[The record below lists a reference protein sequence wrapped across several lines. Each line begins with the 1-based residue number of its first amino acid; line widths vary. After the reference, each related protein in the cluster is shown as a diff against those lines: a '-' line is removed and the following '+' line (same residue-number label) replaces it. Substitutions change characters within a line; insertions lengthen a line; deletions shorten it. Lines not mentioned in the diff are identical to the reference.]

1 MATRDLALA
10 ALLLGA
16 LLLGTPPLAAQ
27 PAPGDGPLAGTLD
40 AYRAVRAHEPE
51 IDPVSVDMAAETA
64 ARRQRLAATLGEG
77 VIWVTARDGA
87 DLDRFFQDD
96 NFYYLTAVDIP
107 DIALAMRVAG
117 GEIEDEVLFL
127 PAYDP
132 RFTIWNGDRLFPG
145 PDAERAT
152 GVRRTAEL
160 GEVESVL
167 AEMLATPATL
177 FTLDE
182 PAVAVPDGI
191 ETDQRELRRA
201 IASLRLVKSDYE
213 TRCLRTAVDITC
225 AALRNALFEVAPGNF
240 EYQAQ
245 GAIEGTFLRL
255 GAERVGFATICGSGP
270 NSVTLHYNANRRRME
285 DGDLMVMDVGAKYQ
299 YYTADVT
306 RTVPVNGRFTERQ
319 REIYDIVLEA
329 QRLAEAAAKPGV
341 SMAELDQ
348 IARTYITEQGYA
360 KDFKHGLGHWIG
372 MNVHD
377 VGGRVPMEVGTLFT
391 IEPGIYLTDEAL
403 GVRIEDDYLMTEF
416 GAVKLSASVP
426 SDPDALQALMAGLR

>member
-1 MATRDLALA
+1 MAIRDLALI
-10 ALLLGA
+10 ALLLSA
-16 LLLGTPPLAAQ
+16 PSLSAQ
-27 PAPGDGPLAGTLD
+27 PAPEDSPLAGTLGD
-40 AYRAVRAHEPE
+40 YQRVRAHEPE
-51 IDPVSVDMAAETA
+51 IDPVTVDMAAETA
-64 ARRQRLAATLGEG
+64 TRRQRLAEAVGDG
-77 VIWVTARDGA
+77 VLLVTAHDGA
-87 DLDRFFQDD
+87 ELDRFFQDD

-107 DIALAMRVAG
+107 DVALAMRVAG
-117 GEIEDEVLFL
+117 GAIEDEVLFL

-160 GEVESVL
+160 GDAATTL
-167 AEMLATPATL
+167 AELLGDDTMLQTL
-177 FTLDE
+177 GE
-182 PAVAVPDGI
+182 PKVAVPDGVEI
-191 ETDQRELRRA
+191 DERSLRGA
-201 IASLRLVKSDYE
+201 IAGLRLIKSDYE
-213 TRCLRTAVDITC
+213 TRCLRTAIDITC
-225 AALRNALFEVAPGNF
+225 AGLRNALYEVAPGNF

-270 NSVTLHYNANRRRME
+270 NSVTLHYAANRRRME
-285 DGDLMVMDVGAKYQ
+285 DGELMVMDVGAKYQ

-306 RTVPVNGRFTERQ
+306 RTVPINGRFTERQ
-319 REIYDIVLEA
+319 REIYEIVLEA

-341 SMAELDQ
+341 SMTELDQ

-403 GVRIEDDYLMTEF
+403 GVRIEDDYLMTEH

-426 SDPDALQALMAGLR
+426 SDPDALEALMASLR